1 MVNVVVKSGDGAA
14 SVRRRRHLLLLV
26 SMALPA
32 LSIVVRRSLTGA
44 SLPLVVVLGLGGF
57 LLLAVAG
64 GLGFQFRSAKRLRA
78 HYAGAPVLFVLGKF
92 ADVTK
97 LAGQSSSGKP
107 NSRHVQSRILF
118 VALSSDGPVVELL
131 SAWIKPSL
139 GTCRLPQ
146 LTNVT
151 VSHDG
156 EKLRSVEFDV
166 NGQVLVLEG
175 RHKVDPSLVSIA

>member
-1 MVNVVVKSGDGAA
+1 M
-14 SVRRRRHLLLLV
+14 
-26 SMALPA
+26 
-32 LSIVVRRSLTGA
+32 
-44 SLPLVVVLGLGGF
+44 
-57 LLLAVAG
+57 
-64 GLGFQFRSAKRLRA
+64 
-78 HYAGAPVLFVLGKF
+78 LFVLGKF

-97 LAGQSSSGKP
+97 LAGQSSSVKP
-107 NSRHVQSRILF
+107 NSRHVQPRILF